1 MDSKKIFICLV
12 AFLFYLP
19 EIPKALA
26 LGCKASSPSS
36 FETHLTGAPQDER
49 KDAFTPERSRG
60 VGRSEVGI
68 GFEDIKAHEAAHKKN
83 VSITILG
90 TGYVGL
96 VTGACLAEFGHRVIC
111 ADTDHSKIEM
121 LNQSRVPIYEPGLKE
136 LIIKNVTEDRLFFT
150 TDINGA
156 IAQSECIF
164 IAVGTPMGLDGCADL
179 SALYS
184 AFSMIIPHLQDA
196 YKLICIKSTVPIG
209 TGKKLQELLLNSGI
223 PNEQC
228 DLVSNP
234 EFLRE
239 GSAIH
244 DFMNPDRVVVGA
256 HCERA
261 QKYMQDIYGNLIEQ
275 EVPCLF
281 TNIVSAETIKYASNA
296 FLATKLGF
304 VNEMANLCDQ
314 TGADIFDVA
323 LGMGLDNRI
332 GQAFLKPGPG
342 FGGSCFPKDCHAL
355 LAIAKNYD
363 THLNVVYAVLASNEE
378 QQKKPVQKLLALMN
392 NDITGKTIAVLGL
405 AFKKNTDDIR
415 HSPVITTLELLLQ
428 KGAYIKAYD
437 PAAMPNMHK
446 LFPHISYE
454 NCPYDAARNAHAV
467 IIMTEWDEF
476 KEIDLERLG
485 ALMKSRILVDAR
497 NLLKPE
503 DLRKYGFSYAMM
515 GRH

>member
-1 MDSKKIFICLV
+1 MDSKKIIMCLIV
-12 AFLFYLP
+12 FLLSVSYCMQADQF
-19 EIPKALA
+19 
-26 LGCKASSPSS
+26 C
-36 FETHLTGAPQDER
+36 
-49 KDAFTPERSRG
+49 
-60 VGRSEVGI
+60 
-68 GFEDIKAHEAAHKKN
+68 HKKDI
-83 VSITILG
+83 SITILG

-111 ADTDHSKIEM
+111 ADTDHAKIEM
-121 LNQSRVPIYEPGLKE
+121 LNQSIVPIYEPGLKE
-136 LIIKNVTEDRLFFT
+136 LIIKNVKENRLSFT
-150 TDINGA
+150 ADIDGA
-156 IAQSECIF
+156 IATSECIF

-184 AFSMIIPHLQDA
+184 AFSMIIPHLQDN
-196 YKLICIKSTVPIG
+196 YKLICVKSTVPIG
-209 TGKKLQELLLNSGI
+209 TGQKLQELLLNNGVTR
-223 PNEQC
+223 EQF

-239 GSAIH
+239 GSAIQ
-244 DFMNPDRVVVGA
+244 DFMNPDRVVIGA
-256 HCERA
+256 YCQRA
-261 QKYMQDIYGNLIEQ
+261 QKYMQDIYGILLER

-323 LGMGLDNRI
+323 LGMGLDTRI

-355 LAIAKNYD
+355 LAIAKSYN
-363 THLNVVYAVLASNEE
+363 THLNVVHAVLASNEE
-378 QQKKPVQKLLALMN
+378 QQKKPVQKLLSLMN
-392 NDITGKTIAVLGL
+392 NDIAGKTIAVLGL

-415 HSPVITTLELLLQ
+415 YSPVITTLELLLQ
-428 KGAYIKAYD
+428 KGAFIKVYD
-437 PAAMPNMHK
+437 PAAMHNMQK

-454 NCPYDAARNAHAV
+454 NCPYDAAHNADAV

-497 NLLKPE
+497 NVLKPE